1 MTGTDEFGHELD
13 AQGYERVAGPA
24 DGVRPDPRA
33 AAPRPRGPQP
43 VGPGVPGQPADSS
56 PWVAGAA
63 SGPGNPGYGEP
74 AFGAQQ
80 RPPVAA
86 MPGAPG
92 VPMPQRMQ
100 AASGHDAPTAEFFPL
115 YDAGEP
121 EDYQVPPA
129 AAPDAPRPI
138 PRFPSQPGPLQQQPD
153 LQAASGVQQAP
164 GQPGHA
170 PMPQAGPI
178 PQHPIPQQM
187 SPAQQQMGAVQ
198 PPAAPGGLQTAG
210 PQYPQPQQPL
220 PQQVQQAQHLQQMPL
235 APQAQQLQQHQQTT
249 QAQQAA
255 QVPQAQQG
263 PQVQQTQQPTQ
274 VQPGAQVPQAQ
285 QGTQV
290 QQAPQAQQ
298 MPQAQPVQAQQSPDE
313 GGYPEQEFDA
323 LAGSASWS
331 AAPPRVGSSIPQARP
346 AQAQRPAVPAQP
358 MPVPTP
364 LPERGAARPGV
375 RPVGGAAAAGA
386 VAAGRAAVRQQGG
399 AQTESDPLASSGQRL
414 AAAAQQAQASQA
426 AAPNI
431 HQDAQIGV
439 TNGQQQSQQ
448 FGAPN
453 AHLGNAPANAAGAQP
468 GQQFAVSNV
477 QLGEQI
483 GASNPEED
491 TQTVPS
497 DLRPGQLGSVPNPQR
512 EAPARASVFDPVN
525 PVGAAASESY
535 QNLQAQQRASESV
548 EASGVRETMA
558 PPRRRV
564 SSAQPPR
571 QQSAVGDDLS
581 SERLRSVAPTVPA
594 PRRVPEDSAQDL
606 PSLPPRGPAQA
617 SPPQQQPA
625 QFEESAQ
632 DGDELVVP
640 WQSAAAPAV
649 EGFGTGQVAPRG
661 TRRRAETSV
670 DEVLPEPVSAP
681 QPVLLDP
688 EPGDEEAF
696 APQAATSGVYEP
708 EVEDEGADDPLSGS
722 GAHARPQQQASQV
735 QQALS
740 QVQPPQQQDAPKEPV
755 NPAIRRPGTQQA
767 TESPAVIQ
775 PPRQGQGVQQS
786 APLRAAQPPQQSQTA
801 APQQQAGQQAESVQ
815 RVRPQAGQQAQSSV
829 QSQQKQGVQQ
839 PAQQQ
844 VESAQRVQQQ
854 AQSSVQSQQDQA
866 VQQSQ
871 TAAPQQQAGQKA
883 EAAQRVQPQ
892 AQPSAPSQ
900 QDQGIQQ
907 SVPLRAAQPPQQS
920 QTAVPQQQ
928 TGQQAGP
935 AQRVQPQ
942 AQPSAL
948 SQQDQAVQ
956 QSAPLRAAQP
966 SQQQSQASGSQQ
978 QVGAQ
983 PESAQRV
990 RPQARQ
996 QEAQPSVESQQE
1008 QAGQQ
1013 QPQNPAEADEASRQ
1027 EQAPAQ
1033 PVTPPPTTSR
1043 RTAAKQPSA
1052 KAAASST
1059 TSRASR
1065 SRSQAAEPQP
1075 TSSSASAAAP
1085 AASAAPAAA
1094 SVPIRAKVPA
1104 TAAPTASAPAAI
1116 DIPEDGRAPGYG
1128 EEALEAVYRVIHER
1142 RDIRND
1148 FLSDELP
1155 TDVLTRIL
1163 EAAHTAPSVGFSQPW
1178 DFLVLRDE
1186 ERRQAVHDLAARQ
1199 RRAYAASLPKA
1210 RAKAF
1215 AALKIEAILETP
1227 VNIVVTCDPTRGG
1240 RHTLGRYTQPMMAP
1254 FSTCLAVE
1262 NLWLAA
1268 RAEGLGVGWVSFFDE
1283 RELAE
1288 TLGLPEHLQIVAY
1301 LCVGYVKRFP
1311 AEPELAGAGWARRR
1325 PLSWAV
1331 HEEDYGRRAMPG
1343 GAPVSLLDAT
1353 VDAVR
1358 GLDET
1363 AVAAARE
1370 RQGRMTKPPGSLG
1383 MLEHVAEQLAGLAA
1397 ECPPPLP
1404 EPAALAVFAADH
1416 GVHAQGVTPWPQE
1429 VTAQMVA
1436 NFLAGGAVVN
1446 AFAKQV
1452 GAEVCVVDVG
1462 VNANLGNA
1470 SGLVPRKVRYGTAD
1484 MTQGPAMSRDEAMAA
1499 IEAGIETARDLVGA
1513 GNRCLLTGD
1522 MGIANTTASAALI
1535 AAFTGASPAQV
1546 TGYGTGIDEQTYA
1559 HKVEIVRRA
1568 LELHRPDP
1576 QDPIG
1581 VLSAF
1586 GGLEHAALAGF
1597 ILGGSALRVPVVL
1610 DGVIAGAAALVAQAI
1625 APEVTVACVAGHR
1638 SAEPGHALALE
1649 ALGIN
1654 PLIDLE
1660 LRLGEGSGAVL
1671 ALPLVAAAVRA
1682 LREVA
1687 TFDAAGVADAS
1698 SAAVAP
1704 TERGRDL

>member
-24 DGVRPDPRA
+24 DGVRPDARA
-33 AAPRPRGPQP
+33 AAPLPRGPQP
-43 VGPGVPGQPADSS
+43 VGQPGQVP
-56 PWVAGAA
+56 PWTAGAA
-63 SGPGNPGYGEP
+63 PVPGGGGPGYAAEP
-74 AFGAQQ
+74 AYGAPQ

-86 MPGAPG
+86 GMPGASATDVTARQSMPP
-92 VPMPQRMQ
+92 VP
-100 AASGHDAPTAEFFPL
+100 GHDAPTAEFARI
-115 YDAGEP
+115 YDGGEP
-121 EDYQVPPA
+121 DDYEVPPA
-129 AAPDAPRPI
+129 AAPPSA
-138 PRFPSQPGPLQQQPD
+138 PRFPTQQGPLQQQVD
-153 LQAASGVQQAP
+153 VQQ
-164 GQPGHA
+164 G
-170 PMPQAGPI
+170 
-178 PQHPIPQQM
+178 PIPQQM
-187 SPAQQQMGAVQ
+187 AGQPGPIPQQMAPMPQQMGAV
-198 PPAAPGGLQTAG
+198 PPVAAPGPQAG
-210 PQYPQPQQPL
+210 PHYPPPLQPQQG
-220 PQQVQQAQHLQQMPL
+220 QQP
-235 APQAQQLQQHQQTT
+235 PQAQQIQQL
-249 QAQQAA
+249 
-255 QVPQAQQG
+255 
-263 PQVQQTQQPTQ
+263 PQVQQ
-274 VQPGAQVPQAQ
+274 G
-285 QGTQV
+285 
-290 QQAPQAQQ
+290 
-298 MPQAQPVQAQQSPDE
+298 PDE
-313 GGYPEQEFDA
+313 VGYPEQDFDP

-331 AAPPRVGSSIPQARP
+331 AAPPRAGGPIPQARP

-358 MPVPTP
+358 MPTPDP
-364 LPERGAARPGV
+364 LPERGAARSGV
-375 RPVGGAAAAGA
+375 RPAGGAAASGA
-386 VAAGRAAVRQQGG
+386 VAAGRPAVRQQ
-399 AQTESDPLASSGQRL
+399 AAVQTESDPLASSGQRR
-414 AAAAQQAQASQA
+414 AAAAQQAKMPQA
-426 AAPNI
+426 AAPNVY
-431 HQDAQIGV
+431 QDTQIGAA
-439 TNGQQQSQQ
+439 NAQQQGSQ

-453 AHLGNAPANAAGAQP
+453 VHPDQQAAPSIW
-468 GQQFAVSNV
+468 QQST
-477 QLGEQI
+477 QGTQI
-483 GASNPEED
+483 GAPNVHQGQQAGVLNGQQGQPVGPPNTQQHQGPQIGAPNGLPGEQAGAVNGHQGQQAGAASMPQGQQPAPSNLHQSQ
-491 TQTVPS
+491 QTGIPNVRQAPQ
-497 DLRPGQLGSVPNPQR
+497 PGS
-512 EAPARASVFDPVN
+512 SVFDSGNTVGFGASAPFPELRAQSGSQQAQPPQPVA
-525 PVGAAASESY
+525 PQVPQAQVQVQQQPQAAASPETG
-535 QNLQAQQRASESV
+535 
-548 EASGVRETMA
+548 GVRETMA

-564 SSAQPPR
+564 PSAQPP
-571 QQSAVGDDLS
+571 ATDDLS

-594 PRRVPEDSAQDL
+594 PRRMPDDSAQDL
-606 PSLPPRGPAQA
+606 PSLPPPATQPAPAQT
-617 SPPQQQPA
+617 PPPQQPA
-625 QFEESAQ
+625 QFNEGGQ
-632 DGDELVVP
+632 DADELVVP
-640 WQSAAAPAV
+640 WQSVAQPVA
-649 EGFGTGQVAPRG
+649 EGLEAGQTAPRG
-661 TRRRAETSV
+661 TRRRTDASV
-670 DEVLPEPVSAP
+670 DDALPEPVGAP

-688 EPGDEEAF
+688 EPGDEDDFQPPKTAG
-696 APQAATSGVYEP
+696 AYESEFQP
-708 EVEDEGADDPLSGS
+708 EDADDPLSGS
-722 GAHARPQQQASQV
+722 GAHARPPAEQQPVQQLTQTQPQQPVAAQQQAAKAPAVGPQLPQQPVDQPQPAPQPQPV
-735 QQALS
+735 Q
-740 QVQPPQQQDAPKEPV
+740 QVQP
-755 NPAIRRPGTQQA
+755 
-767 TESPAVIQ
+767 
-775 PPRQGQGVQQS
+775 
-786 APLRAAQPPQQSQTA
+786 
-801 APQQQAGQQAESVQ
+801 
-815 RVRPQAGQQAQSSV
+815 
-829 QSQQKQGVQQ
+829 
-839 PAQQQ
+839 QQ
-844 VESAQRVQQQ
+844 VPASAQ
-854 AQSSVQSQQDQA
+854 A
-866 VQQSQ
+866 
-871 TAAPQQQAGQKA
+871 
-883 EAAQRVQPQ
+883 
-892 AQPSAPSQ
+892 
-900 QDQGIQQ
+900 
-907 SVPLRAAQPPQQS
+907 
-920 QTAVPQQQ
+920 
-928 TGQQAGP
+928 
-935 AQRVQPQ
+935 
-942 AQPSAL
+942 
-948 SQQDQAVQ
+948 
-956 QSAPLRAAQP
+956 
-966 SQQQSQASGSQQ
+966 
-978 QVGAQ
+978 
-983 PESAQRV
+983 
-990 RPQARQ
+990 
-996 QEAQPSVESQQE
+996 
-1008 QAGQQ
+1008 QQ
-1013 QPQNPAEADEASRQ
+1013 QPQNRQPEPDEP
-1027 EQAPAQ
+1027 QAPAQ
-1033 PVTPPPTTSR
+1033 VQPQPQAQAQPAKPPTTAAVQPPSAPVTPATPTAAPATGR
-1043 RTAAKQPSA
+1043 RTTAKQSA
-1052 KAAASST
+1052 KA
-1059 TSRASR
+1059 
-1065 SRSQAAEPQP
+1065 
-1075 TSSSASAAAP
+1075 TSSSAAAP
-1085 AASAAPAAA
+1085 RTARARTQQPAETQPAS
-1094 SVPIRAKVPA
+1094 
-1104 TAAPTASAPAAI
+1104 AAPTASTASAQAAAATTSAAPVPAATKAPAKVATPTKVPAPV
-1116 DIPEDGRAPGYG
+1116 DVSDPADDSRAPGYD

-1148 FLSDELP
+1148 FLPDELP
-1155 TDVLTRIL
+1155 TGVLTRIL

-1186 ERRQAVHDLAARQ
+1186 ERRRAVHDLAARQ

-1311 AEPELAGAGWARRR
+1311 AEPELAGAGWAKRR

-1343 GAPVSLLDAT
+1343 GSPVSLLDAT

-1383 MLEHVAEQLAGLAA
+1383 MLEHVAEQLAGLSG

-1429 VTAQMVA
+1429 VTAQMVS
-1436 NFLAGGAVVN
+1436 NFLSGGAVVN

-1470 SGLVPRKVRYGTAD
+1470 AGLVPRKVRFGTAD

-1499 IEAGIETARDLVGA
+1499 IEAGIETARDLVAA

-1597 ILGGSALRVPVVL
+1597 ILGGSALRIPVVL

-1625 APEVTVACVAGHR
+1625 APEVTAACVAGHR

-1649 ALGIN
+1649 ALGVN

-1687 TFDAAGVADAS
+1687 TFDSAGVADAS

-1704 TERGRDL
+1704 AERGREA